1 MTRDQYFEMC
11 EALGTEPLEEEIPVD
26 YEDLPIDVHQAYNI
40 YNKLQDNWD
49 TMSGVYIGKVYAGI
63 IDIFDMYEID
73 KEERKVIFSLLQ
85 VIDRHRSELISQK
98 KNAKQPPS

>member
-1 MTRDQYFEMC
+1 MTKEQYFEMC
-11 EALGTEPLEEEIPVD
+11 DALGTEPIETEIPID

-40 YNKLQDNWD
+40 YNNLQDNWD

-63 IDIFDMYEID
+63 VDIFDMYEID

-98 KNAKQPPS
+98 KTSKQPPS

>member
-1 MTRDQYFEMC
+1 MTKDQYYEMC
-11 EALGTEPLEEEIPVD
+11 EALGTEPLETEIPVD

-63 IDIFDMYEID
+63 VDIFDMYEID

-98 KNAKQPPS
+98 KNSKKPPS